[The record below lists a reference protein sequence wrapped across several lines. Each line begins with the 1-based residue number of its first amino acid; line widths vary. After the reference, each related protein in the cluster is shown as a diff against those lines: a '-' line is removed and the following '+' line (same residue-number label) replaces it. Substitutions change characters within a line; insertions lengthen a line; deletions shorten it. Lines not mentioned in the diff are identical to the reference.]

1 MQSAVYFLLII
12 VMRSRELSSIASKP
26 VIGMGCSM
34 KNLLNYQSC
43 EYDCGPVSLTNAIR
57 YLFDR
62 ETIYPD
68 IIKYI
73 MLYCL
78 DSYNEA
84 GEFGKRG
91 TSASA
96 MMFLSNWL
104 NEFGRI
110 KNFPILCEF
119 VSGRDVCLSDSC
131 RITSALQQGGVVLL
145 RLFLD
150 VSHYVLLTGID
161 GNRIYLFDPYY
172 EELDDPELDPEYF
185 EEGITFITDQPKR
198 ANRLI
203 SMERLNHLTEGYYE
217 MGPYAAREAVIV
229 FNRETR
235 LTPEDTI
242 EYFI

>member
-1 MQSAVYFLLII
+1 
-12 VMRSRELSSIASKP
+12 
-26 VIGMGCSM
+26 M
-34 KNLLNYQSC
+34 KNILNYQTS

-62 ETIYPD
+62 EIIYPD

-84 GEFGKRG
+84 GEVGKRG

-104 NEFGRI
+104 NQFGKI
-110 KNFPILCEF
+110 KNFPVSCDFLSGKDVHLETDSHIL
-119 VSGRDVCLSDSC
+119 R
-131 RITSALQQGGVVLL
+131 ALQKGGAVVL

-150 VSHYVLLTGID
+150 VGHYVLLTGIEGD
-161 GNRIYLFDPYY
+161 SLYLFDPYY
-172 EELDDPELDPEYF
+172 EELDDPELDQEYF
-185 EEGITFITDQPKR
+185 AEGITFITDQPKR
-198 ANRLI
+198 ANRLVSI
-203 SMERLNHLTEGYYE
+203 ERLSRLSKGYYE
-217 MGPYAAREAVIV
+217 MGPYEIREAVIV
-229 FNRETR
+229 FNQETK
-235 LTPEDTI
+235 LTPENTI